1 MRSILTKIFSLFLGF
16 NVVLWVFVLASD
28 DFVTAE
34 ITHKKNQLS
43 LSSVLYAQLA
53 LPIIRRP
60 DISEFE
66 KQVTISQLLSGPA
79 IPSSENIRVYRF
91 EAEGDLPSWFKYYN
105 GTAPNRLAPVVTVSV
120 LPASKLNT
128 PSKTKLTDQI
138 AERLF
143 KVYKPLVDGRVV
155 TPEIV
160 AKRARFSIQSEV
172 LDSDLDS
179 YFLRVLA
186 PIRDGKETVGVIE
199 VWDTYKIKDA
209 YFGRNAV
216 RLNLLGGISL
226 ISLILCLILAISIA
240 VPLRRLSRRLDKK
253 LSPDDIATQLQGFR
267 IKSLSKR
274 RDEIGKLHGNLV
286 KLTSQM
292 TDLFK
297 EKEQFAAEVS
307 HELKNPI
314 ASIIAYAENSE
325 GHSEVND
332 NVLAKV
338 KAQAVRMNKLVSEI
352 SEAAVVDNDL
362 VSKKRERFNLSEML
376 DEILTHY
383 QDTNEYKGVEIIA
396 EIHPKVVI
404 SGLQERWGQVV
415 VNLLD
420 NAISF
425 TRPVGRVHVSLSKSW
440 RRGVILQ
447 VEDSG
452 PGISEAATELVFER
466 FYSARKGNASQS
478 NASGL
483 GLSLVKQIVEAHG
496 GDVKAGKSDLGGAK
510 FTITL

>member
-1 MRSILTKIFSLFLGF
+1 M
-16 NVVLWVFVLASD
+16 LWFFVLASD
-28 DFVTAE
+28 DFVAAE

-43 LSSVLYAQLA
+43 LSSVLYAQLV
-53 LPIIRRP
+53 LPIIRRS

-66 KQVTISQLLSGPA
+66 KQVTISQLLSGPT
-79 IPSSENIRVYRF
+79 IPSSENMRVYRF
-91 EAEGDLPSWFKYYN
+91 EAEGDLPSWFKYYD
-105 GTAPNRLAPVVTVSV
+105 GTAANRLAPVTVSV
-120 LPASKLNT
+120 LPASELSS
-128 PSKTKLTDQI
+128 PSKAKLTEQI

-143 KVYKPLVDGRVV
+143 KIYKPLVDGRVV
-155 TPEIV
+155 TPEIA
-160 AKRARFSIQSEV
+160 AKRARFSTQSEV

-179 YFLRVLA
+179 YFMRVLA
-186 PIRDGKETVGVIE
+186 PIRDGKKTVGVIE

-226 ISLILCLILAISIA
+226 ISLILCLVLAISIA
-240 VPLRRLSRRLDKK
+240 VPLRRLSRRLDRK

-274 RDEIGKLHGNLV
+274 RDEIGRLHGNLV
-286 KLTSQM
+286 KLTGQM

-314 ASIIAYAENSE
+314 ASIIAYAENNE
-325 GHSEVND
+325 GRSEVND
-332 NVLAKV
+332 TVLAKV

-362 VSKKRERFNLSEML
+362 VTKKRERFNLSEML

-396 EIHPKVVI
+396 DIHPKVVI

-425 TRPVGRVHVSLSKSW
+425 TRPVGRVRVSLSKSW
-440 RRGVILQ
+440 RRGIVLQ

-452 PGISEAATELVFER
+452 PGIDETEHGLVFER
-466 FYSARKGNASQS
+466 FYSSRKGQAAQR

-483 GLSLVKQIVEAHG
+483 GLSLVKQIVKAHG
-496 GDVKAGKSDLGGAK
+496 GNIEVGRSSLSGAR

>member
-66 KQVTISQLLSGPA
+66 KHVTISQLLSGPA

-91 EAEGDLPSWFKYYN
+91 EAEGDLPSWFKYYD
-105 GTAPNRLAPVVTVSV
+105 GTAANRLAPVTVSV
-120 LPASKLNT
+120 LPASKLNA

-160 AKRARFSIQSEV
+160 AKRARFSTQSEV

-292 TDLFK
+292 TVLFK

-325 GHSEVND
+325 NRSD
-332 NVLAKV
+332 ADDSAMTKV
-338 KAQAVRMNKLVSEI
+338 KAQAVRMNKLVTEI

-362 VSKKRERFNLSEML
+362 VTKKRQRFNLSEML

-396 EIHPKVVI
+396 EIQPKVVI

-415 VNLLD
+415 VNLVD

-425 TRPVGRVHVSLSKSW
+425 TRPVGRVHISLSKSW
-440 RRGVILQ
+440 RRGVMLQ

-452 PGISEAATELVFER
+452 PGISEAAAELVFER
-466 FYSARKGNASQS
+466 FYTARKGHASEP

-483 GLSLVKQIVEAHG
+483 GLSLVRQIVEAHG
-496 GDVKAGKSDLGGAK
+496 GVVQAGKSDLGGAI
-510 FTITL
+510 FLIRF

>member
-1 MRSILTKIFSLFLGF
+1 M
-16 NVVLWVFVLASD
+16 
-28 DFVTAE
+28 
-34 ITHKKNQLS
+34 
-43 LSSVLYAQLA
+43 
-53 LPIIRRP
+53 
-60 DISEFE
+60 
-66 KQVTISQLLSGPA
+66 
-79 IPSSENIRVYRF
+79 
-91 EAEGDLPSWFKYYN
+91 
-105 GTAPNRLAPVVTVSV
+105 
-120 LPASKLNT
+120 
-128 PSKTKLTDQI
+128 
-138 AERLF
+138 
-143 KVYKPLVDGRVV
+143 
-155 TPEIV
+155 
-160 AKRARFSIQSEV
+160 

-179 YFLRVLA
+179 YFMRVLA

-226 ISLILCLILAISIA
+226 ISLLLCLVLAISIA

-253 LSPDDIATQLQGFR
+253 LSPDDLATQLQGFR
-267 IKSLSKR
+267 IKSLSRR

-292 TDLFK
+292 TNLFK

-314 ASIIAYAENSE
+314 ASIIAYAENNE
-325 GHSEVND
+325 GRLEVND

-362 VSKKRERFNLSEML
+362 VTKKRERFNLSEML

-383 QDTNEYKGVEIIA
+383 QDTNEYKGVKIIA
-396 EIHPKVVI
+396 DIHPKVVI

-425 TRPVGRVHVSLSKSW
+425 TRPVGRVRVSLSKSW
-440 RRGVILQ
+440 RRGIILQ

-452 PGISEAATELVFER
+452 PGIDESEYGQVFER
-466 FYSARKGNASQS
+466 FYSSRKGQAAQHS
-478 NASGL
+478 ASGL
-483 GLSLVKQIVEAHG
+483 GLSLVEQIVKAHG
-496 GDVKAGKSDLGGAK
+496 GSIEVYRSDLSGAR
-510 FTITL
+510 FTVML

>member
-1 MRSILTKIFSLFLGF
+1 M
-16 NVVLWVFVLASD
+16 LWVFVLASD

-43 LSSVLYAQLA
+43 LSSVLYAQVV
-53 LPIIRRP
+53 LPIIRRS

-79 IPSSENIRVYRF
+79 IPSSESIRVYRF
-91 EAEGDLPSWFKYYN
+91 EAEGDLPSWFKYYD
-105 GTAPNRLAPVVTVSV
+105 GTAANRLAPVTVSV
-120 LPASKLNT
+120 LPASKLSS
-128 PSKTKLTDQI
+128 PSKAKLTEQI

-143 KVYKPLVDGRVV
+143 KVYKPLVDGRVL

-160 AKRARFSIQSEV
+160 AKRARFSTQSEV

-179 YFLRVLA
+179 YFMRVLA

-226 ISLILCLILAISIA
+226 ISLLLCLVLAISIA

-253 LSPDDIATQLQGFR
+253 LSPDDLATQLEGFR

-274 RDEIGKLHGNLV
+274 RDEIGRLHGNLV

-292 TDLFK
+292 TELFK

-314 ASIIAYAENSE
+314 ASIIAYAENNE
-325 GHSEVND
+325 GRSEVND
-332 NVLAKV
+332 NVMAKV

-362 VSKKRERFNLSEML
+362 VTKKRERFNLSEML

-396 EIHPKVVI
+396 DIHPKVVI

-425 TRPVGRVHVSLSKSW
+425 TRPVGRVRVSLSKSW
-440 RRGVILQ
+440 RRGIILQ

-452 PGISEAATELVFER
+452 PGIDESEYGQVFER
-466 FYSARKGNASQS
+466 FYSSRKGQAAQHS
-478 NASGL
+478 ASGL
-483 GLSLVKQIVEAHG
+483 GLSLVEQIVKAHG
-496 GDVKAGKSDLGGAK
+496 GSIEVYRSDLSGAR
-510 FTITL
+510 FTVTL

>member
-1 MRSILTKIFSLFLGF
+1 M
-16 NVVLWVFVLASD
+16 LWVFVLASD

-43 LSSVLYAQLA
+43 LSSVLYGQVA
-53 LPIIRRP
+53 LPIIRRS

-79 IPSSENIRVYRF
+79 IPGSENIRVYRF
-91 EAEGDLPSWFKYYN
+91 EAEGDLPSWFKYYD
-105 GTAPNRLAPVVTVSV
+105 GTAANRLAPVTVSV
-120 LPASKLNT
+120 LPASKLSS
-128 PSKTKLTDQI
+128 PGKAKLTEQI

-143 KVYKPLVDGRVV
+143 KVYKPLVDGRVL

-160 AKRARFSIQSEV
+160 AKRARFSTQSEV

-179 YFLRVLA
+179 YFMRVLA

-267 IKSLSKR
+267 IKSLSRR

-292 TDLFK
+292 TNLFK

-314 ASIIAYAENSE
+314 ASIIAYAENNE
-325 GHSEVND
+325 GRLEVND

-362 VSKKRERFNLSEML
+362 VTKKRERFNLSEML

-396 EIHPKVVI
+396 DIHPKVVI

-425 TRPVGRVHVSLSKSW
+425 TRPVGRVRVSLSKSW
-440 RRGVILQ
+440 RRGIVLQ

-452 PGISEAATELVFER
+452 PGIDETEHGLVFER
-466 FYSARKGNASQS
+466 FYSSRKGQAAQR

-483 GLSLVKQIVEAHG
+483 GLSLVEQIVKAHG
-496 GDVKAGKSDLGGAK
+496 GNIEVDRSSLSGAR
-510 FTITL
+510 FTVTL

>member
-1 MRSILTKIFSLFLGF
+1 M
-16 NVVLWVFVLASD
+16 LWVFVLASD

-34 ITHKKNQLS
+34 ITFKKNQLS
-43 LSSVLYAQLA
+43 LSSVLYAQLV
-53 LPIIRRP
+53 LPIIRRS

-91 EAEGDLPSWFKYYN
+91 EAEGGLPSWFKYYD
-105 GTAPNRLAPVVTVSV
+105 GTAANRLAPVKVSV
-120 LPASKLNT
+120 LPASKLSS
-128 PSKTKLTDQI
+128 PSKAKLTEQI

-160 AKRARFSIQSEV
+160 SNRARFSTQSEV

-179 YFLRVLA
+179 YFMRVLA

-226 ISLILCLILAISIA
+226 ISLLLCLILAFSIA

-253 LSPDDIATQLQGFR
+253 LSPDDLATQLQGFR

-274 RDEIGKLHGNLV
+274 RDEIGRLHGNLV

-292 TDLFK
+292 TELFK

-314 ASIIAYAENSE
+314 ASIIAYAENNE
-325 GHSEVND
+325 GRSEVND

-362 VSKKRERFNLSEML
+362 VTKKRERFNLSEML

-396 EIHPKVVI
+396 DIHPKVVI

-425 TRPVGRVHVSLSKSW
+425 TRPVGRVRVSLSKSW
-440 RRGVILQ
+440 RRGIILQ

-452 PGISEAATELVFER
+452 PGIDESEYGQVFER
-466 FYSARKGNASQS
+466 FYSSRKGQAAQHS
-478 NASGL
+478 ASGL
-483 GLSLVKQIVEAHG
+483 GLSLVEQIVKAHG
-496 GDVKAGKSDLGGAK
+496 GSIEVYRSDLSGAR
-510 FTITL
+510 FTVML